1 MATLNAVHD
10 LMVAYLE
17 MGPLPEILSL
27 LRSLPNWPNVAS
39 QTIFC
44 QHIVH
49 SKFKKYPPSTRW
61 MRSLLKFIEKD
72 VMNSVD
78 GMSDPLA
85 ELFLQNVAI
94 DYAQDT
100 EFCDEAFVTFVS
112 DDEIFAFAEDEV
124 IPPPPSTSTTTI
136 RVLRLHND
144 VGTRIWE
151 AGLYMAEI
159 LNGCPELLA
168 RKTVVEL
175 GAGSG
180 ISTLLALKNCCTT
193 ERECYLPTR
202 VIITGN
208 CIIFLHTNCLICFP
222 IY

>member
-10 LMVAYLE
+10 LLVGYLE
-17 MGPLPEILSL
+17 MAPIMEILSL
-27 LRSLPNWPNVAS
+27 LRSLPNWPNVSA
-39 QTIFC
+39 QTMFC
-44 QHIVH
+44 HHVVD
-49 SKFKKYPPSTRW
+49 SKFLKFPPSTRW
-61 MRSLLKFIEKD
+61 MRSLLKFVEKD
-72 VMNSVD
+72 VANSLD

-85 ELFLQNVAI
+85 ELFLKNVAI

-112 DDEIFAFAEDEV
+112 DDEIFVLTEGEA
-124 IPPPPSTSTTTI
+124 IPTPSTSTTTI
-136 RVLRLHND
+136 RVLRVHND

-159 LNGCPELLA
+159 LKGFPELLA
-168 RKTVVEL
+168 RKSVVEL

-180 ISTLLALKNCCTT
+180 ISTLLALKNCCTI

-202 VIITGN
+202 VIITGD
-208 CIIFLHTNCLICFP
+208 
-222 IY
+222 